1 MEILVNRLGVEYIED
16 GEVLRFIADEEVL
29 RLRGIKMYSNLK
41 LFNINRIKQGLNTM
55 SYNSWRMY
63 AYENKLEMQ
72 DIDLRNVY
80 EIY

>member
-1 MEILVNRLGVEYIED
+1 MEILVNRLGVEYVKD

-80 EIY
+80 EI